1 MTAADLARAPR
12 VLEAPV
18 LEAPVLEVRGVRH
31 GYGTKPVLDGIDL
44 VVARGQFVGLVGP
57 SGCGKTTLLNA
68 IVGTHPPNAG
78 EVFVHRAGERI
89 AVDGPSRHVGIVYQ
103 RYSLFPDLTALDNVA
118 IGPLLD
124 RTSIP
129 GRWLQPLR
137 TRRLVATLRE
147 EARALLGSVGLHDAV
162 ARFPHELSGGM
173 CQRVAI
179 AQALIMKPELLLLDE
194 PFGALDEAMR
204 EQMQELL
211 LQLHRDN
218 DAAVAA
224 GQPAP
229 HTVVMVTHELNE
241 ALYIGHRV
249 LGLSQHW
256 DWRGAGLPKSPGA
269 RIVYDKATPG
279 VVAGERPNSAR
290 YEVQRNELRA
300 VAFNPLQPCHP
311 TLHVTYGRHAP
322 PPPQATATGPVASEG
337 SA

>member
-1 MTAADLARAPR
+1 MTTAAASAAP
-12 VLEAPV
+12 
-18 LEAPVLEVRGVRH
+18 PVLEVRGIRH
-31 GYGTKPVLDGIDL
+31 GYGAKPVLDGIDL
-44 VVARGQFVGLVGP
+44 TVPRGQFVGLVGP

-78 EVFVHRAGERI
+78 EVFVYRNGQRL
-89 AVDGPSRHVGIVYQ
+89 AVAGPSRHVGIVYQ

-137 TRRLVATLRE
+137 TRRLLAGVRD
-147 EARALLGSVGLHDAV
+147 EARALLGTVGLHDAV
-162 ARFPHELSGGM
+162 DRFPHQLSGGM

-211 LQLHRDN
+211 LQLHRAN
-218 DAAVAA
+218 AAAAAA

-241 ALYIGHRV
+241 ALYVGHRV
-249 LGLSQHW
+249 LALSQHW
-256 DWRGAGLPKSPGA
+256 DWRGAGLPKASGA
-269 RIVYDKATPG
+269 RLVYDKATPG
-279 VVAGERPNSAR
+279 VLAGERPDSAR
-290 YEVQRNELRA
+290 YEAQRAELRA
-300 VAFNPLQPCHP
+300 VAFDPTRPCHP
-311 TLHVTYGRHAP
+311 TMHLTYGRSIAP
-322 PPPQATATGPVASEG
+322 APAGAPAVALE
-337 SA
+337 ARP